1 MDSLLALL
9 KELLPAVSKIAVLWH
24 PGAFS
29 EQTTSGMLKQV
40 SDMAGGLGLRLQLI
54 EVRSSEEFERAFANM
69 AKERVDAL
77 FPLPSPMLYQG
88 RKRLVDLAAQYRL
101 PAVYNAREF
110 VDVGGL
116 TQSNFVNPNLC
127 PTCIITTSSSPRVG
141 IGVGISWHTQF
152 GLLNV
157 DLTPF
162 VVKQPKDQTQV
173 FRFGFGTRF

>member
-1 MDSLLALL
+1 
-9 KELLPAVSKIAVLWH
+9 VSKIAVLWH

-77 FPLPSPMLYQG
+77 FPLPSPMLYQE

-116 TQSNFVNPNLC
+116 ISYGASVPELNRRAAAYVDKILKGAKPSNLPVEQPTKFDLAVNRKTAKSLGIDVP
-127 PTCIITTSSSPRVG
+127 SS
-141 IGVGISWHTQF
+141 
-152 GLLNV
+152 LLATADEV
-157 DLTPF
+157 ID
-162 VVKQPKDQTQV
+162 
-173 FRFGFGTRF
+173 